1 MSDQQMNPVQAPS
14 RRTLLI
20 ATLVSLVVAAIVLVT
35 AVLPAEYGIDP
46 LGTGQALG
54 LTQLAQTSELDAV
67 VAEAQADAAIAL
79 EPVRPGANTPQ
90 PASFKRDSVEFEL
103 GPFEGI
109 EYKYRVDQKG
119 GAFVYAWTSTG
130 PVKYDFHGEPDGARE
145 GFAETY
151 EQAESTSAQGTFVA
165 PSPGIHGWFWE
176 NQGADVV
183 TIKLTTAGFVSAA
196 TEFRED
202 GKKTHTLTQP

>member
-1 MSDQQMNPVQAPS
+1 VSDGQPIVPVQTVS
-14 RRTLLI
+14 RRRLAL
-20 ATLVSLVVAAIVLVT
+20 ATLVAAAVAALVLVV

-46 LGTGQALG
+46 LGAGQALG
-54 LTQLAQTSELDAV
+54 LTQLAATPEEQQ
-67 VAEAQADAAIAL
+67 AETAAEVAL

-90 PASFKRDSVEFEL
+90 PSAFKRDTVEFEL

-130 PVKYDFHGEPDGARE
+130 PVKYDFHGEPDGAKQ
-145 GFAETY
+145 GYAESY
-151 EQAESTSAQGTFVA
+151 EQAESTRAQGTFVA
-165 PSPGIHGWFWE
+165 PSPGIHGWYWE
-176 NQGADVV
+176 NQGSDVV
-183 TIKLTTAGFVSAA
+183 TVRLTSAGFYSSA

-202 GKKTHTLTQP
+202 GKKTHAVQD